1 MTKLKTILF
10 TGAMVLGIGATSITA
25 FAATSSKTPAEIV
38 AGLTGR
44 TVESVVDEKQD
55 TGKTY
60 GTIAAEAGKL
70 NDFKEKNLDARKAY
84 LNNEVKEGRLTKERA
99 DEMIKNLE
107 KNQVTCDGTGKARIG
122 QRSGQGCGY
131 GNIGGCKGAGGR
143 GQGQRLRDSS
153 CCTTSK

>member
-1 MTKLKTILF
+1 MTKLKTILM

-38 AGLTGR
+38 AELTGR

-70 NDFKEKNLDARKAY
+70 NDFKEKNLDVKKAY

-99 DEMIKNLE
+99 DEIIKNME
-107 KNQVTCDGTGKARIG
+107 ENQATCDGTGNERIG
-122 QRSGQGCGY
+122 QCSGQGCGY
-131 GNIGGCKGAGGR
+131 GSMGSRKGTGGR
-143 GQGQRLRDSS
+143 GRGMQLRDGS
-153 CCTTSK
+153 CYTTSK